1 MRIVALVGVGSFIG
15 GALRYL
21 IAQMVQSKFLS
32 AFPYGTLTVN
42 IVGCFV
48 IGLVFGFSAKMNL
61 SPEWRLF
68 LATGICGGFTTFSAF
83 SLETMQLLRD
93 GQIFYGLLY
102 VAASILLG
110 LIAVYLGM
118 TLLKLI

>member
-1 MRIVALVGVGSFIG
+1 MRIVALVGIGSFIG
-15 GALRYL
+15 GTLRYL

-32 AFPYGTLTVN
+32 AFPFGTLTVN
-42 IVGCFV
+42 IIGCLV
-48 IGLVFGFSAKMNL
+48 IGIVFGLSEKLNL

-102 VAASILLG
+102 VAASIILG

>member
-1 MRIVALVGVGSFIG
+1 MRIVALVGIGSFIG
-15 GALRYL
+15 GTLRYL

-32 AFPYGTLTVN
+32 AFPFGTLTVN
-42 IVGCFV
+42 IIGCFV
-48 IGLVFGFSAKMNL
+48 IGLVFGMSEKLNL

-102 VAASILLG
+102 VATSILVG
-110 LIAVYLGM
+110 LLAVYLGM

>member
-1 MRIVALVGVGSFIG
+1 MRIVALVGLGSFIG
-15 GALRYL
+15 GTLRYL

-32 AFPYGTLTVN
+32 AFPFGTLTVN
-42 IVGCFV
+42 IIGCFV
-48 IGLVFGFSAKMNL
+48 IGIVFGMSEKFNL

-93 GQIFYGLLY
+93 GQILYGLLY
-102 VAASILLG
+102 VAASILVG
-110 LIAVYLGM
+110 LLAVYLGM

>member
-1 MRIVALVGVGSFIG
+1 MKIVTLVGVGSFIG
-15 GALRYL
+15 GSLRYL
-21 IAQMVQSKFLS
+21 IAQLVQSKFLTG
-32 AFPYGTLTVN
+32 FPFGTLTVN

-48 IGLVFGFSAKMNL
+48 IGLVFGMSDRINL

-93 GQIFYGLLY
+93 GQLFYGLLY
-102 VAASILLG
+102 VAASILIG
-110 LIAVYLGM
+110 LLAVYLGM

>member
-1 MRIVALVGVGSFIG
+1 MKIVALVGIGSFIG
-15 GALRYL
+15 GSLRYL

-48 IGLVFGFSAKMNL
+48 IGLVFGLSIKMNL

-68 LATGICGGFTTFSAF
+68 LATGICGGFTTFSSF
-83 SLETMQLLRD
+83 SLETMQLLRE
-93 GQIFYGLLY
+93 GQSFFAMLY
-102 VAASILLG
+102 VAASILIG
-110 LIAVYLGM
+110 LLAVYLGM

>member
-1 MRIVALVGVGSFIG
+1 MRIVALVGLGSFIG
-15 GALRYL
+15 GSLRYL
-21 IAQMVQSKFLS
+21 IAQIVQSKFLS
-32 AFPYGTLTVN
+32 AFPYGTFTVN

-48 IGLVFGFSAKMNL
+48 IGLVFGLSTKMNL

-83 SLETMQLLRD
+83 SLETMQLLRE
-93 GQIFYGLLY
+93 GQSFFALLY
-102 VAASILLG
+102 VAASILFG
-110 LIAVYLGM
+110 LLAVYLGM